1 MLLFFLLSLHI
12 CIHETKSFKTLIA
25 QLHNI
30 YYIYI
35 IFIDDLT
42 YEGLELLGL
51 ICYFAQK
58 HPQNIR
64 YTVVFYLL
72 LVILLTLLLLFSI
85 FIH

>member
-1 MLLFFLLSLHI
+1 MVDFLLLDPLYKFFYS
-12 CIHETKSFKTLIA
+12 
-25 QLHNI
+25 
-30 YYIYI
+30 YIYI